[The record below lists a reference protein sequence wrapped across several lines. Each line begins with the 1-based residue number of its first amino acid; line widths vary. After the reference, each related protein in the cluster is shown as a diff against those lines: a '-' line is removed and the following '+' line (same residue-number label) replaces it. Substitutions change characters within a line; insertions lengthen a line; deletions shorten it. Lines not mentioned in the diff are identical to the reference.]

1 MKNVN
6 NLAQQYAL
14 SLFSNPV
21 QVTIRK
27 IIEDAYIK
35 GFQKCDEFIDMTL
48 LKHPMNTDIIVRTHK
63 GSTYFGKFV
72 ELSKGIVFRPDLTDG
87 ESDLKYEYIKECIN
101 VIYN

>member
-1 MKNVN
+1 MKNVT
-6 NLAQQYAL
+6 NLAKQYAL

-63 GSTYFGKFV
+63 GSTYFGKFKV
-72 ELSKGIVFRPDLTDG
+72 VGHDVVFRPDLTDG
-87 ESDLKYEYIKECIN
+87 EEDLKYEIIKEWKN
-101 VIYN
+101 VINK

>member
-1 MKNVN
+1 MKNVT
-6 NLAQQYAL
+6 NLAKQYAL

-48 LKHPMNTDIIVRTHK
+48 LKHPMNTDIIVKTHK
-63 GSTYFGKFV
+63 GSTYFGKFILIYDNV
-72 ELSKGIVFRPDLTDG
+72 LFRPDLTKGD
-87 ESDLKYEYIKECIN
+87 EDLKFEYIKEWKN
-101 VIYN
+101 VINK